1 MRKTLLNSLLASA
14 LTVSAGT
21 ALADEHSI
29 KVGTVA
35 GPETEVM
42 EVAAE
47 IAQRE
52 HGLSVEI
59 IEFTDY
65 VTPNAALADGSLDA
79 NAYQHEPYMRSMVE
93 DRGYDFAVAGYTF
106 VYPIGAYSEKH
117 DSIDELPEG
126 AQIALPN
133 DPSNEG
139 RALILMH
146 NQGLIELDDPRMWLV
161 EDFSSMQA
169 VQEATYDPE
178 AAVDSA
184 TIGVTAERAET
195 DDTPGNRVIAVA
207 DAAWATDYI
216 TTYGALGPRTAEIT
230 GAAFPANGELF
241 VNSVYWLAGTEE
253 LIAATPRSQDIR
265 RIGAVSSTAEWWI
278 GGLLV
283 VGLPLLATAGG
294 VAVALVRRAG

>member
-1 MRKTLLNSLLASA
+1 MRKTLIRTLLASSLA
-14 LTVSAGT
+14 LGAGST
-21 ALADEHSI
+21 LADEHSI

-52 HGLSVEI
+52 YGLTVEI
-59 IEFTDY
+59 VEFTDY

-146 NQGLIELDDPRMWLV
+146 NEGLIQLDDPENLEATPLNVAENPHDFRFREIEAAQLPRVLPDVDMAFINNTFAQPAGLTLDDALIKEGPESPYVNLIAVREGDQDREAIRQLV
-161 EDFSSMQA
+161 DAYQTEEVEAKAEELFGAQA
-169 VQEATYDPE
+169 V
-178 AAVDSA
+178 
-184 TIGVTAERAET
+184 
-195 DDTPGNRVIAVA
+195 PG
-207 DAAWATDYI
+207 WK
-216 TTYGALGPRTAEIT
+216 
-230 GAAFPANGELF
+230 
-241 VNSVYWLAGTEE
+241 
-253 LIAATPRSQDIR
+253 
-265 RIGAVSSTAEWWI
+265 
-278 GGLLV
+278 
-283 VGLPLLATAGG
+283 
-294 VAVALVRRAG
+294 